1 MHSESRR
8 YEWDA
13 PYFYAESP
21 VMVWWRIPEGLL
33 VHTVTWAP
41 MLVDYAA
48 VIHHDTGTLDDWT
61 IDGDYI
67 HKNFSNPDDVHA
79 VTESDSMTLMSF
91 TPESSLTY
99 LPLKNGNLTRL
110 PVLGQWYRRFCLRA
124 FLFSSAI
131 DPLKRRLFV
140 SRVKMSMAAPGPS
153 SARIQTK
160 AAAIVIDSLRRPPTA
175 PEQRRFYWLR
185 IINQGLLLHFGFW
198 IKRRAGFVKHTSPD
212 IRLAARPKPH
222 SNQ

>member
-1 MHSESRR
+1 
-8 YEWDA
+8 
-13 PYFYAESP
+13 
-21 VMVWWRIPEGLL
+21 V
-33 VHTVTWAP
+33 
-41 MLVDYAA
+41 VDYAA
-48 VIHHDTGTLDDWT
+48 VRHHDTGTLDHWT
-61 IDGDYI
+61 IDADYI

-99 LPLKNGNLTRL
+99 LPLKSGNLTSL
-110 PVLGQWYRRFCLRA
+110 PVIGRWYRRFCLRA

-140 SRVKMSMAAPGPS
+140 STIKMSIAAPGPS

-160 AAAIVIDSLRRPPTA
+160 AAAIVIDSLSSSPTA
-175 PEQRRFYWLR
+175 REQRGSYWLR

-198 IKRRAGFVKHTSPD
+198 IKRRAGFMKHTSPD
-212 IRLAARPKPH
+212 KRFGCLA
-222 SNQ
+222 